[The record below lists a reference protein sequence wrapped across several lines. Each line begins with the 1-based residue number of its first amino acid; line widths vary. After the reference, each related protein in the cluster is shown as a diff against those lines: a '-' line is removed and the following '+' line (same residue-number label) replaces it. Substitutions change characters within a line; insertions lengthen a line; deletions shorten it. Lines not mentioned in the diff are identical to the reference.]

1 MGVGGIKI
9 NKTGSV
15 RINVTLKR
23 VCVIVVNVE
32 DDLNVC
38 LHPVIQH
45 AKRMCCIVLS
55 VTPLAVPYFFH
66 VIL

>member
-1 MGVGGIKI
+1 MGVRGIKI

-15 RINVTLKR
+15 RLNVTLKR
-23 VCVIVVNVE
+23 FGVIVVNVE
-32 DDLNVC
+32 NN

-55 VTPLAVPYFFH
+55 VTSLAVPYFFH